1 MFPLLILC
9 PEYGTMKKR
18 GDDMPRSSRQKQ
30 KILYLAQYLLE
41 MTDEEHPATMAELL
55 AALERQGI
63 SSERKSIYADL
74 EELRSFGLDVIQTRS
89 KTTGYFIGERTFQLP
104 EVRLLVDAVQSSR
117 FLTRKKSE
125 ELIGKLQTLLS
136 KPSAKSV
143 SHTVFVAGRIK
154 TMNESI
160 YRNVDAISH
169 AIEENK
175 KLSFFYFEWDQ
186 MGQKRFRRNG
196 EAYVVSPYF
205 LVWDDE
211 NYYLVALDE
220 KSGEKR
226 HFRVD
231 KMQTISALDQR
242 RSGEEIF
249 RDFDPAGF
257 EKKTFGMF
265 GGTEERVSLWC
276 HESLSGVFFDRFG
289 STLVTR
295 SAPDG
300 FEATVSVVVS
310 PMFFSWLASFG
321 DRVRI
326 LSPHRVRATY
336 LDHLRGILDCYQE
349 EEK

>member
-1 MFPLLILC
+1 
-9 PEYGTMKKR
+9 
-18 GDDMPRSSRQKQ
+18 
-30 KILYLAQYLLE
+30 
-41 MTDEEHPATMAELL
+41 
-55 AALERQGI
+55 
-63 SSERKSIYADL
+63 
-74 EELRSFGLDVIQTRS
+74 
-89 KTTGYFIGERTFQLP
+89 
-104 EVRLLVDAVQSSR
+104 
-117 FLTRKKSE
+117 
-125 ELIGKLQTLLS
+125 
-136 KPSAKSV
+136 
-143 SHTVFVAGRIK
+143 
-154 TMNESI
+154 MNESI

-175 KLSFFYFEWDQ
+175 KLSFCYFEWDQ
-186 MGQKRFRRNG
+186 KGQKRFRRNG

-231 KMQTISALDQR
+231 KMQAISTLEER
-242 RSGEEIF
+242 RDGEEIF

-276 HESLSGVFFDRFG
+276 HESLSGVLFDRFG
-289 STLVTR
+289 SALVTR
-295 SAPDG
+295 SALDG

-326 LSPHRVRATY
+326 LSPDRVRGAY
-336 LDHLRGILDCYQE
+336 LEHLRNIVACYRE